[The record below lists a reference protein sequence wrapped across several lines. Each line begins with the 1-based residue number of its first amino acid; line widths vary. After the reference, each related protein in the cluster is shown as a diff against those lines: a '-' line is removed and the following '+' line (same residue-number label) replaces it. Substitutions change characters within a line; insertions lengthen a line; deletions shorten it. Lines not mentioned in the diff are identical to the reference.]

1 MDYKEEERR
10 EIDLMDYW
18 RVIMKRKWVAV
29 TFASAVVIFTAIFT
43 FTATPLYKATATL
56 LVEEEAS
63 KILSIEDEFGQRRQ
77 VADMRFFNTQIKLLK
92 SKSLA
97 EKVAKRLNLA
107 SRPEFRDKRQEKKNL
122 MKAIKDLISLKWI
135 KLSYDIGIPL
145 NPNSIIASSIVNNL
159 EVTPVKGTKLVEVS
173 CKSSSP
179 VLAAE
184 ITNTLA
190 EEFINFSI
198 EKRYQSTQQ
207 ASDFL
212 TEQIANLREDLA
224 AKERELQKYGQE
236 KELYFLNNTENIAV
250 NKLADIANAYNQAL
264 IDRIRAEA
272 VYRELKD
279 LDVDSLP
286 QSVSNPTIQQ
296 LNAEYNRVKN
306 DYMEK
311 IKFFK
316 PSYPEM
322 VRLKARL
329 DSIEEQLKK
338 AVDGVESDYR
348 SALKREY
355 SLKRQLEKQKA
366 EVAKMNSS
374 AILYNSLKI
383 EVENMRRLF
392 NSLVERQKSTLVS
405 ARLGSLNTS
414 NVNVIDK
421 AEIPKSPLS
430 SKKKNLILAFLIG
443 IFGGVGLCFLLEY
456 LDNTIKGPED
466 VERLAGLP
474 SLGVV
479 PFLDKEGMR
488 KGKSYILYSGYKSQT
503 GGNPQHQ
510 SEVLKIKEIELINY
524 LYPKFSIS
532 EDYRTVRTSILLSH
546 PDSPP
551 KTIAFTSS
559 LPQEGKTASAVN
571 MAVSFSQLE
580 KRVLIVDADL
590 RKPKLHKIFKVL
602 NIGGLSGYLAGK
614 LPLKEAVQKTS
625 IKNIWVIPSGPIPP
639 NPAEL
644 LNSNRMKDL
653 IEEVKGSFDVVLF
666 DTAPVLG
673 VVDSVIVSSLVDITI
688 LVIRAGEL
696 TRKQFL
702 NAVEEMRRA
711 KVNIIGV
718 VFNGLK
724 LKKSDYHFMDYYRYY
739 RHYYYGPEEEKGSE
753 AEV

>member
-1 MDYKEEERR
+1 
-10 EIDLMDYW
+10 
-18 RVIMKRKWVAV
+18 
-29 TFASAVVIFTAIFT
+29 
-43 FTATPLYKATATL
+43 
-56 LVEEEAS
+56 
-63 KILSIEDEFGQRRQ
+63 
-77 VADMRFFNTQIKLLK
+77 
-92 SKSLA
+92 
-97 EKVAKRLNLA
+97 
-107 SRPEFRDKRQEKKNL
+107 
-122 MKAIKDLISLKWI
+122 
-135 KLSYDIGIPL
+135 
-145 NPNSIIASSIVNNL
+145 
-159 EVTPVKGTKLVEVS
+159 
-173 CKSSSP
+173 
-179 VLAAE
+179 
-184 ITNTLA
+184 
-190 EEFINFSI
+190 
-198 EKRYQSTQQ
+198 
-207 ASDFL
+207 
-212 TEQIANLREDLA
+212 LREDLA

-236 KELYFLNNTENIAV
+236 KELYFLNSTENIAV
-250 NKLADIANAYNQAL
+250 NKLSDLANAYNQAL
-264 IDRIRAEA
+264 IERIRAES
-272 VYRELKD
+272 VYREIKD

-286 QSVSNPTIQQ
+286 QSVSNPNIQQ
-296 LNAEYNRVKN
+296 LNTEYNRVKN

-311 IKFFK
+311 SKFFK
-316 PSYPEM
+316 PNYPEM
-322 VRLKARL
+322 VRLKARME
-329 DSIEEQLKK
+329 SIREQLKK
-338 AVDGVESDYR
+338 TVDGVESDYR

-383 EVENMRRLF
+383 EVENMRRLL
-392 NSLVERQKSTLVS
+392 NSLIERQKSTLVS

-414 NVNVIDK
+414 NVNIIDK
-421 AEIPKSPLS
+421 AEIPKSPIS
-430 SKKKNLILAFLIG
+430 SKKKNIILAFLIG

-456 LDNTIKGPED
+456 LDNSVKGPED
-466 VERLAGLP
+466 VEKLAGLP

-479 PFLDKEGMR
+479 PFLDKEEMR
-488 KGKSYILYSGYKSQT
+488 KGKSSVLYSGYKSQT
-503 GGNPQHQ
+503 RENPQD
-510 SEVLKIKEIELINY
+510 ENDILKIKEIELINY
-524 LYPKFSIS
+524 LYPKISIS

-551 KTIAFTSS
+551 KTIVFTSS
-559 LPQEGKTASAVN
+559 LPQEGKTATAVN

-602 NIGGLSGYLAGK
+602 NMGGLSGYLAGK
-614 LPLKEAVQKTS
+614 LPLKEAVKKTS

-702 NAVEEMRRA
+702 NAVEEVRRA

-739 RHYYYGPEEEKGSE
+739 RHYYYGPEEERE
-753 AEV
+753 ERNQTEI